1 MNYLISILLVLLTC
15 LSAFAD
21 QTDQSKP
28 ARTSHAAPGAK
39 KTAKSSHKRPAADPP
54 TASGDELGNEP
65 VQKVNDPFER
75 LNHTTF
81 KLNDSLT
88 THAVKPLAR
97 EYEHIVPHG
106 VRTSLSNFFD
116 NLDFPIRFGNNV
128 LQGRFVRSGQEI
140 GKFVVNTT
148 AGVGGLFR
156 ASDRISSLADVPAED
171 FGLTLGRWGFS
182 TGPYLVIPL
191 LGPSTVR
198 DLAGFGGDFVLN
210 PLNWYL
216 IFSDYGLVSNVV
228 GYSITASRFV
238 VRSPGAVRT
247 YEQMKEAAVDPYTA
261 VRNAYL
267 SHRAA
272 QLEK

>member
-1 MNYLISILLVLLTC
+1 MNYPIPTLLLVLTC
-15 LSAFAD
+15 VSGFAD
-21 QTDQSKP
+21 QTNQSNP
-28 ARTSHAAPGAK
+28 SRHGSAAAGETQTP
-39 KTAKSSHKRPAADPP
+39 KSSQKTNPPPASP
-54 TASGDELGNEP
+54 GDELATEP
-65 VQKVNDPFER
+65 AQKVNDPFER
-75 LNHTTF
+75 INHTTF
-81 KLNDSLT
+81 RLNDSLT
-88 THAVKPLAR
+88 IHAVKPLAR
-97 EYEHIVPHG
+97 GYEHLVPHT
-106 VRTSLSNFFD
+106 VRTGLSNFFD
-116 NLDFPIRFGNNV
+116 NLDFPVRFGNDV
-128 LQGRFVRSGQEI
+128 LQGRFVRSGQEV

-156 ASDRISSLADVPAED
+156 VSDHVSSLADVPAED

-182 TGPYLVIPL
+182 PGPYLVVPL

-198 DLAGFGGDFVLN
+198 DLTGYAGDFALN

-216 IFSDYGLVSNVV
+216 IFSNHRLVSEIV
-228 GYSITASRFV
+228 GYSISGSRFV

-261 VRNAYL
+261 VRQAYL

>member
-1 MNYLISILLVLLTC
+1 MNYLISSLLILLPCV
-15 LSAFAD
+15 SGFAD
-21 QTDQSKP
+21 QTNQSKP
-28 ARTSHAAPGAK
+28 SRPKVVKAVT
-39 KTAKSSHKRPAADPP
+39 KTGKSSQKALAADPP
-54 TASGDELGNEP
+54 TTSGDELGNEP

-88 THAVKPLAR
+88 IHAVKPIAHG
-97 EYEHIVPHG
+97 YEHIVPHG
-106 VRTSLSNFFD
+106 LRTSLSNFFD

-128 LQGRFVRSGQEI
+128 LQGRFVRSGQEV

-156 ASDRISSLADVPAED
+156 VSDRISSLADVPPED

-198 DLAGFGGDFVLN
+198 DLAGYGGDFVLN

-216 IFSDYGLVSNVV
+216 IFTDYGLISNVV
-228 GYSITASRFV
+228 GYSVSASRFV
-238 VRSPGAVRT
+238 VRSPGSVRT

-261 VRNAYL
+261 VRQAYL